1 LSPSPNGHLPTE
13 AESSLQPR
21 PRKPYDHPGPMRLDG
36 YMARMRPPAADTIL
50 WDSLVPGFGL
60 RCFASG
66 AKSWVIRYR
75 DRSARR
81 LKTIGHPPALDVH
94 RARRIAQALI
104 AAAELDGLPLP
115 EDTQVQE
122 QVLFGAVVEELM
134 GALARSWK
142 SSTLKR
148 NQDALRRELLPAFG
162 EMPIMTILKPD
173 VVRWRDNMASRPH
186 AFNRALPVL
195 SMLMQEAERFGY
207 RKPSSNPCR
216 LIPRYP
222 RTKKERF
229 LSHREYRSLAA
240 VLKDAEGEMAQAVAI
255 IRLLIYT
262 GARSGEIT
270 GLRWEWI
277 KPPRIFLPDSKTG
290 AKVILL
296 NASARAVLERVGQ
309 GTSER
314 EGLVFPNSAGTA
326 PMNIQPQWIA
336 LRARAGLRDVRLHDL
351 RHSFASVAIREGIS
365 LVQIGRL
372 LGHALPETTE
382 RYAHLA
388 DDDVA
393 QAAER
398 VSSAIAAGMGLQL

>member
-1 LSPSPNGHLPTE
+1 MVRL
-13 AESSLQPR
+13 
-21 PRKPYDHPGPMRLDG
+21 KPPKVN
-36 YMARMRPPAADTIL
+36 TTL
-50 WDSLVPGFGL
+50 WDSIVPGFGL
-60 RCFASG
+60 RCLTNG
-66 AKSWVIRYR
+66 TKTWVVRYR
-75 DRSARR
+75 DRGTRRMKTLGRPPELDVKAARR
-81 LKTIGHPPALDVH
+81 AA
-94 RARRIAQALI
+94 RAIV
-104 AAAELDGLPLP
+104 AAAQLDGLPLP
-115 EDTQVQE
+115 EEVLPKS
-122 QVLFGAVVEELM
+122 QVLFGAVADELI
-134 GALARSWK
+134 GVLARSWK
-142 SSTLKR
+142 PSTFLR
-148 NQDALRRELLPAFG
+148 NQHALRRELFPTFG
-162 EMPIMTILKPD
+162 EMPVRTIVKSD
-173 VVRWRDNMASRPH
+173 IVRWRDSLASRPY

-195 SMLMQEAERFGY
+195 SMMMQEAERFGY
-207 RKPSSNPCR
+207 RKPSSNPC
-216 LIPRYP
+216 LLMPRYAS
-222 RTKKERF
+222 RKMERF

-240 VLKDAEGEMAQAVAI
+240 VLKDAEGEMPQAVAI

-296 NASARAVLERVGQ
+296 NAPARAVLERIGQ
-309 GTSER
+309 GTQVR
-314 EGLVFPNSAGTA
+314 EGLVFPNHTGIRPFA
-326 PMNIQPQWIA
+326 IQAHWTE
-336 LRARAGLRDVRLHDL
+336 LRARAGLRDMRLHDL

-398 VSSAIAAGMGLQL
+398 VSSAIAAGLGLQL

>member
-1 LSPSPNGHLPTE
+1 
-13 AESSLQPR
+13 
-21 PRKPYDHPGPMRLDG
+21 M
-36 YMARMRPPAADTIL
+36 
-50 WDSLVPGFGL
+50 PGFGL

-81 LKTIGHPPALDVH
+81 LKTIGHPPDLDVH
-94 RARRIAQALI
+94 RARRTAQALI

-115 EDTQVQE
+115 EDKQSRE
-122 QVLFGAVVEELM
+122 QILFREVAEELI

-162 EMPIMTILKPD
+162 EMPVMTILKPD

-222 RTKKERF
+222 TTKKERF

-296 NASARAVLERVGQ
+296 NAPARAVLERVGQ

-326 PMNIQPQWIA
+326 PMNIQPHWIA
-336 LRARAGLRDVRLHDL
+336 LRARAGLRDMRLHDL

-398 VSSAIAAGMGLQL
+398 VSSAIAAGLGLQP